1 MLSVGLI
8 DFRQLSPFLHPR
20 AMRATVVV
28 LLALLAALLHFPRL
42 RHAAGQ
48 VLLGWLF
55 VAATAILFGAAG
67 ALVALA
73 VSLAAVYRPAPR
85 KSGR

>member
-1 MLSVGLI
+1 MIL
-8 DFRQLSPFLHPR
+8 P
-20 AMRATVVV
+20 
-28 LLALLAALLHFPRL
+28 LALLAALLYWPAL
-42 RHAAGQ
+42 RRAAGQ
-48 VLLGWLF
+48 ALLGWLF
-55 VAATAILFGAAG
+55 VVVMALAFGAAG